1 MSDEN
6 AQVFET
12 VQDSVPETDA
22 SESTGVELDEN
33 GQPIEGDEAGG
44 DHGDELAEGELE
56 AKSKDPWYKRRIDEL
71 TRDKH
76 EARRLAER
84 YEKMIEQMQS
94 QGQKAPEQTKTPE
107 IQPPNPNDFAGGQ
120 YDPRYMEAMLQ
131 YTRQSAVMEAK
142 QAIAQEYE
150 QRQAQQ
156 AFMAAQAK
164 LETSEAAARA
174 KFADY
179 DAVIEGITSDA
190 RLAQNPTIR
199 QALLGMDNG
208 PEIAYT
214 LGKNLDVA
222 YEIASMN
229 PIQAGMRLAE
239 LINRAPRRTG
249 NAPIP
254 PKPINGAG
262 RHVGYQKPLS
272 EMTTAEYIAAR
283 NAEEMAKRTA
293 HLKR

>member
-12 VQDSVPETDA
+12 VQDAAPESDVPE
-22 SESTGVELDEN
+22 STSAELDES
-33 GQPIEGDEAGG
+33 GQ
-44 DHGDELAEGELE
+44 LAEGDSNGEHGEEINDDLE
-56 AKSKDPWYKRRIDEL
+56 SKSKDPWYKRRIDEL

-76 EARRLAER
+76 EARRHAER
-84 YEKMIEQMQS
+84 MEKMLEQLAAQ
-94 QGQKAPEQTKTPE
+94 QQKAPEATAPS

-120 YDPRYMEAMLQ
+120 YDPRYIQAQLE
-131 YTRQSAVMEAK
+131 YTRVTAVEEARK
-142 QAIAQEYE
+142 AVAAEYE
-150 QRQAQQ
+150 QRNQMERHAQ
-156 AFMAAQAK
+156 MQAK
-164 LETSEAAARA
+164 LETAEAATRA

-179 DAVIEGITSDA
+179 DVVIEGITSDP

-222 YEIASMN
+222 YEIANMN
-229 PIQAGMRLAE
+229 PIQAGMKLAE

-249 NAPIP
+249 NIPVP

-262 RHVGYQKPLS
+262 RNVGYQKPLS
-272 EMTTAEYIAAR
+272 EMSTAEYIAAR
-283 NAEEMAKRTA
+283 NAEEMAARTA